1 MIAKYTYW
9 YFKNALTNE
18 QCEKIIDLGHSKKIS
33 QAETRGKNHKTAEK
47 KLSQKDK
54 SLEEFKKELKS
65 RKLSDK
71 KINDLLKKESYVRD
85 SEVSW
90 INDQWIYDLVW
101 PFLIEANNKS
111 GWKYD
116 FDFAECFQFTTYKK
130 DAFYGWHIDGNTDHN
145 AAYGENCNNKNY
157 IGKIRKLSVTINLS
171 DESDYKGGNLKF
183 DLGPHQKNRF
193 LECKEIRPR
202 GSIVIFP
209 SSVYHQVT
217 PITKGVRK
225 SLVMWVLG
233 KPFK

>member
-9 YFKNALTNE
+9 YFKNALSNE
-18 QCEKIIDLGHSKKIS
+18 QCEKIIDLGHSEKIL
-33 QAETRGKNHKTAEK
+33 QAETRGKNHKTVEK
-47 KLSQKDK
+47 KISQKDK
-54 SLEEFKKELKS
+54 SLEEFTKELKS
-65 RKLSDK
+65 KKLSDK
-71 KINDLLKKESYVRD
+71 KINNLIEKERYVRD

-101 PFLIEANNKS
+101 PFLIEANNKA

-116 FDFAECFQFTTYKK
+116 FDFAESFQFTTYKK
-130 DAFYGWHIDGNTDHN
+130 DGFYGWHIDGNTDHN
-145 AAYGENCNNKNY
+145 AAYDENCENKNF

-171 DESDYKGGNLKF
+171 DENDYKGGNLKF

-209 SSVYHQVT
+209 SSIYHQVT

>member
-18 QCEKIIDLGHSKKIS
+18 QCEKIIDLGHSQKIL
-33 QAETRGKNHKTAEK
+33 QAETRGKNHKTVERK
-47 KLSQKDK
+47 ISQKDK
-54 SLEEFKKELKS
+54 SLEEITKKLKS
-65 RKLSDK
+65 KKLSDK
-71 KINDLLKKESYVRD
+71 KINDLIEKEGYVRD
-85 SEVSW
+85 SEISW

-101 PFLIEANNKS
+101 PFLIEANNKA

-116 FDFAECFQFTTYKK
+116 FDFAESFQFTTYKK
-130 DAFYGWHIDGNTDHN
+130 DGFYSWHLDGHTDHN
-145 AAYGENCNNKNY
+145 AVYGENCKNKNY
-157 IGKIRKLSVTINLS
+157 RGKIRKLSMTINLS
-171 DESDYKGGNLKF
+171 DENDYKGGNLKF

-225 SLVMWVLG
+225 SLVLWVLG